1 MKGRNNVK
9 ISVTFKIISAMLVVF
24 VIPFQVI
31 LKKPLM
37 KGTIDFI
44 TWIQH
49 RRTHSGIYFF
59 ELFQYFGD
67 GTLLNVVGPIIYNF
81 LHPKRSSV
89 IIISSTIVHFFGNF
103 FGTLLQEERPF
114 WYSSKVRP
122 ELCSKG
128 YGNPSMTILITATFM
143 PMLFIELFHKHK
155 YRWVGYSLLI
165 FIILMGS
172 ISRVYLGGS
181 FPHQVIITL
190 FLAFSF
196 VTLYFSLNKDISKL
210 CFNSC
215 YGYYKN
221 RMYLVKWVI
230 FSFALMILEGIIEL
244 VIYVTPS
251 NYAKII
257 SNAVTHCDVNYN
269 PNGKYNLQNSLE
281 IFFGVGFAFGCML
294 SSKYLS
300 IYWITTE
307 WWKRIFRA
315 ILASGINFGIIVGF
329 NYISTDNFFSEVVV
343 HHIVPNFLCG
353 FLFTGFM
360 PFALYKT
367 SLIGRIKPI
376 VDTEHAISKFED
388 KAII

>member
-1 MKGRNNVK
+1 MKGRSNVK
-9 ISVTFKIISAMLVVF
+9 ISVTFKIVSALLVVF

-37 KGTIDFI
+37 KGTIDLI

-49 RRTHSGIYFF
+49 RRTDSGIYFF

-67 GTLLNVVGPIIYNF
+67 GSLLNIVGPIIYNF
-81 LHPKRSSV
+81 LHPKRSPV
-89 IIISSTIVHFFGNF
+89 IIISSTIVHYFGNF
-103 FGTLLQEERPF
+103 FGTLLQEEKPF
-114 WYSSKVRP
+114 WYSSKVES
-122 ELCSKG
+122 ELCSQG
-128 YGNPSMTILITATFM
+128 YGNPSMTIIITATFL
-143 PMLFIELFHKHK
+143 PMLFIELFHRHK
-155 YRWVGYSLLI
+155 FRWVGYSLLI

-172 ISRVYLGGS
+172 ISRVYLGEN
-181 FPHQVIITL
+181 FPHQVIISL

-221 RMYLVKWVI
+221 RMYLVKWAI
-230 FSFALMILEGIIEL
+230 LAFALMVLEGIMEFVVYI
-244 VIYVTPS
+244 TPP
-251 NYAKII
+251 NYAKLI
-257 SNAVTHCDVNYN
+257 SNAVTHCNVNYN
-269 PNGKYNLQNSLE
+269 PNGKYNLRNSLE
-281 IFFGVGFAFGCML
+281 IFFGVGFVFGCML

-315 ILASGINFGIIVGF
+315 VLASGANFGIIVGF
-329 NYISTDNFFSEVVV
+329 NYISTDNFFSEIVV

-353 FLFTGFM
+353 FLFTGCM
-360 PFALYKT
+360 PFVLYKT
-367 SLIGRIKPI
+367 SLIGRIKPS
-376 VDTEHAISKFED
+376 VDTEHVIKKFED
-388 KAII
+388 KSII